1 MLIRDER
8 TAVSIEPRYAG
19 LPRLA
24 LGGYSSG
31 LVAAAI
37 GTSGAEV
44 HLRRP
49 VPLSRSLS
57 LLHTNDGRVELRD
70 GEMLLAEGAPTDL
83 AIEVPH
89 APTLEQARAAS
100 QRYPGFHGHPYPAC
114 FACGPEREDGDGLR
128 LFPGSLADRRLVAAP
143 WTPPGHTTGDDSV
156 RTELVWAAFDCA
168 QLWALMVDEPGNP
181 GDRAV
186 TAALAGAFERPVRP
200 GLPHVV
206 IAWTLGRD
214 GDKLQAGAALIGSD
228 GDLCAVGLQT
238 AVIAK
243 WGVPLDFTRRRA
255 SEARRH

>member
-8 TAVSIEPRYAG
+8 TAVSIDPRYAG
-19 LPRLA
+19 LPGLA

-31 LVAAAI
+31 LVAAAT

-44 HLRRP
+44 KLRRP

-57 LLHTNDGRVELRD
+57 LLHTNAGRVELRD
-70 GEMLLAEGAPTDL
+70 GEMVLAEGAPTDL
-83 AIEVPH
+83 AIEVPQ
-89 APTLEQARAAS
+89 APTLDQARAAS
-100 QRYPGFHGHPYPAC
+100 QHYPGFHGHPYPAC
-114 FACGPEREDGDGLR
+114 FACGPERNEGDGLR
-128 LFPGSLADRRLVAAP
+128 LFPGSVADRALVAAP
-143 WTPPGHTTGDDSV
+143 WTPLGSSGGDPV
-156 RTELVWAAFDCA
+156 GPELVWAAFDCA

-181 GDRAV
+181 SERAV

-214 GDKLQAGAALIGSD
+214 GDKLRAGAALVGPD
-228 GDLCAVGLQT
+228 GELCAVGLQT

-243 WGVPLDFTRRRA
+243 WGVPLDFVRRRA
-255 SEARRH
+255 AEAPRH